1 MEGGGTLKIERYE
14 RAGKRERERKRE
26 MRERAVI
33 TVRLKTFIVCTVVY
47 LLTI

>member
-1 MEGGGTLKIERYE
+1 MNE
-14 RAGKRERERKRE
+14 REREREREKKRE